1 MARLMLEM
9 ARMLY
14 GDLQIDVCEC
24 TAVIIISTPAN

>member
-14 GDLQIDVCEC
+14 GDLQIDACEC
-24 TAVIIISTPAN
+24 TAVIHHLHPS